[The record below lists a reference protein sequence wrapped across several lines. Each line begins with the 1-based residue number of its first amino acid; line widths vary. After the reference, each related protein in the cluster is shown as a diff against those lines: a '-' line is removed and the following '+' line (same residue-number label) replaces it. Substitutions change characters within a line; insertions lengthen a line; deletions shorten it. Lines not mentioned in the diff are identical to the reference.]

1 MSKIP
6 RIMVA
11 TKRKRNKETVILRD
25 ELPALQKGEV
35 RFSVDKFGLST
46 NNVFYAQMGEAPF
59 LKFFHVYPLKGHKDL
74 VNVPAWGLGT
84 IIESEN
90 PEFNV
95 GERYRGFFHMTNVVQ
110 MKAKRSSDGL
120 VAIGGNRDKLNK
132 AYNRFVKVSDGPTSP
147 FTGVGSKPDL
157 AMVAAPGALSGF
169 VIYELLRMKNYY
181 GGNSVVLTSA
191 SSKFSLATAVCLQ
204 EARENGSVKKVIGY
218 TSAAN
223 AEFVQSTGLFDDVLT
238 YDQSLPA
245 NNEFQFV
252 MIDVAGD
259 AAIFQRNKKQLKKA
273 LAVGGTHSNAKASTF
288 TSFGPSGLVKM
299 LSGMMAPKSVATWVD
314 SKLDPKLEMF
324 FAPSVM
330 ATLMDEFGKD
340 EFEKMGDAALN
351 KFVNAAIDNDWI
363 TVVRGDEPKAI
374 QESYDRVFRGK
385 LPPSEAVILS
395 LASVV
400 I

>member
-1 MSKIP
+1 MSKTP

-25 ELPALQKGEV
+25 ELPALKKGEV
-35 RFSVDKFGLST
+35 RFTVDKFGLST
-46 NNVFYAQMGEAPF
+46 NNLFYAQMGEAPF
-59 LKFFHVYPLKGHKDL
+59 LKFFHVYPLEDHRDL

-84 IIESEN
+84 IVASEN

-132 AYNRFVKVSDGPTSP
+132 AYNRFVRVSDGPTSP

-157 AMVAAPGALSGF
+157 AMVAAPGVLSGF
-169 VIYELLRMKNYY
+169 IIYELLKMKNYY

-191 SSKFSLATAVCLQ
+191 SSKLSLATAVCLQ
-204 EARENGSVKKVIGY
+204 EARVNGSVKSVIGY
-218 TSAAN
+218 TSVAN

-238 YDQSLPA
+238 YDQTLPS
-245 NNEFQFV
+245 NEGFQFV

-273 LAVGGTHSNAKASTF
+273 LAVGGTHSSAKASTF
-288 TSFGPSGLVKM
+288 TAFGPLGLAKM
-299 LSGMMAPKSVATWVD
+299 LSGIVAPKSVANWID
-314 SKLDPKLEMF
+314 GKLNPKLELF
-324 FAPSVM
+324 FTPSVM
-330 ATLMDEFGKD
+330 ATLVEKFGKK
-340 EFEKMGDAALN
+340 EFERMGDIALN
-351 KFVNAAIDNDWI
+351 KFVVTAIDSGWI
-363 TVVRGDEPKAI
+363 TVVRGDEPEAI
-374 QESYDRVFRGK
+374 QESYERIFRGQ

-395 LASVV
+395 LANA

>member
-1 MSKIP
+1 MSKTS

-11 TKRKRNKETVILRD
+11 TKRKRKKETVVLRD
-25 ELPALQKGEV
+25 ELPALKKGEV
-35 RFSVDKFGLST
+35 RISVDKFGLST
-46 NNVFYAQMGEAPF
+46 NNMFYAQMGEAPF
-59 LKFFHVYPLKGHKDL
+59 LKFFHVYPLEDHKDL

-84 IIESEN
+84 IVETEN

-132 AYNRFVKVSDGPTSP
+132 AYNRFVRVSDGPTSP

-169 VIYELLRMKNYY
+169 VIYELLRMKDYY

-191 SSKFSLATAVCLQ
+191 SSKLSLATAVCLQ
-204 EARENGSVKKVIGY
+204 EARTSGKVKKVVGY

-223 AEFVQSTGLFDDVLT
+223 AEFVRSTGLFDDVLT
-238 YDQSLPA
+238 YDQNLPS
-245 NNEFQFV
+245 NKEFQFV

-259 AAIFQRNKKQLKKA
+259 ATIFQRNKKQLKKT

-288 TSFGPSGLVKM
+288 TAFGPSGLAKM
-299 LSGMMAPKSVATWVD
+299 VSGMMAPKSVANWVD
-314 SKLDPKLEMF
+314 NKLDPKLEMF

-330 ATLMDEFGKD
+330 ATLVDEFGK
-340 EFEKMGDAALN
+340 EVFEKMGDAALN
-351 KFVNAAIDNDWI
+351 KFVVAAIDNGWI
-363 TVVRGDEPKAI
+363 TVVRGEEPEAI
-374 QESYDRVFRGK
+374 QASYDRVFRGK

-395 LASVV
+395 LANSV
-400 I
+400 

>member
-1 MSKIP
+1 MSKTQ

-11 TKRKRNKETVILRD
+11 TKRKKNKETVILRD

-35 RFSVDKFGLST
+35 RISVDKFGLST
-46 NNVFYAQMGEAPF
+46 NNIFYAQMGEAPF

-132 AYNRFVKVSDGPTSP
+132 VYNRFVKVSDGPTSP

-169 VIYELLRMKNYY
+169 IIYELLKMKGYY

-191 SSKFSLATAVCLQ
+191 SSKLSLATAVCLQ
-204 EARENGSVKKVIGY
+204 DARANGSVKKVIGY

-238 YDQSLPA
+238 YDQNLPS
-245 NNEFQFV
+245 NRDLQFV

-259 AAIFQRNKKQLKKA
+259 ATIYQRNKKQLKKA

-288 TSFGPSGLVKM
+288 TAFGPSGLAKM
-299 LSGMMAPKSVATWVD
+299 VSGIMAPKSVANWID
-314 SKLDPKLEMF
+314 SKLNPKLEMF
-324 FAPSVM
+324 FTPSVM
-330 ATLMDEFGKD
+330 GTLVEKFGKN
-340 EFEKMGDAALN
+340 EFEEMGDAALN
-351 KFVNAAIDNDWI
+351 KFVGAAIDSGWI
-363 TVVRGDEPKAI
+363 TVVRAEEPEAI

-395 LASVV
+395 LANAV
-400 I
+400 